1 MSVCRRWRRPVTIG
15 LLSHVCQ
22 LPRSPRV
29 SISVRVGRS
38 SVPSLRLPSSWARTT
53 TWTCRVSTSAEG
65 RTERSRRDGERGTD
79 KSAEKW
85 SPLNPCQLS
94 SLYPLTLSELRAP
107 SDERVGSSNS
117 PLRGWPPQMT
127 IRGPQISTP
136 LPPASRNRR
145 FTLLS
150 SLSGRSDCLG

>member
-1 MSVCRRWRRPVTIG
+1 MV
-15 LLSHVCQ
+15 
-22 LPRSPRV
+22 SPRHNRTSVSRLSITALFSHSLPV

-38 SVPSLRLPSSWARTT
+38 FVPSLRSPSSWARTT
-53 TWTCRVSTSAEG
+53 TSTCRVSTSAEG
-65 RTERSRRDGERGTD
+65 RTAKSRRDGEQGTD

-85 SPLNPCQLS
+85 SPSDPYPSS

-127 IRGPQISTP
+127 IRGPQILTP